1 MGRHLIGSESDIA
14 PGSMQKFTVNGTD
27 ILVANIDGTYH
38 ATGDTCTHSGAS
50 LSEGALNGST
60 ITCGW
65 HKAEFDCTTGKLAK
79 FPAPIRDLGSY
90 KVTSESGSLF
100 VEVP

>member
-1 MGRHLIGSESDIA
+1 MLCSESDIP
-14 PGSMQKFTVNGTD
+14 PGGMQKFTANGVEILLVNSGGRYYATD
-27 ILVANIDGTYH
+27 
-38 ATGDTCTHSGAS
+38 DTCTHSGAS
-50 LSEGALNGST
+50 LSEGAIDCSDDKCT

-65 HKAEFDCTTGKLAK
+65 HKAEFDCKTGKLAK

-100 VEVP
+100 VEI